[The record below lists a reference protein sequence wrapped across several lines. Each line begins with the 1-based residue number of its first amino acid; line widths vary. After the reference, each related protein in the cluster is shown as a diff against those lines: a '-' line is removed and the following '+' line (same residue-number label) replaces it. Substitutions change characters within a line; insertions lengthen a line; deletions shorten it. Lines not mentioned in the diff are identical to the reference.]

1 MSTSKL
7 KGLFDKLNDTE
18 VKINYRHRSLMT
30 EKSFYIFAFCV
41 PIVILLIAYAI
52 FGMYP
57 FGNKS
62 VLISD
67 MKSQYVNYYL
77 NFRDA
82 LLENR
87 SIFYSWSR
95 NLSGGMFGIYAYYMA
110 SPFMLII
117 ILFPRSMIELSVMV
131 MQLLKIGTS
140 SVTMG
145 CYLRKSQNLNVYS
158 SLTFSLLYSLTAYS
172 VVNMINLMWLDG
184 MIYLP
189 LICLGIE
196 KLVDNGKTLLFIIS
210 LTLLFVANFYIGWM
224 AVIFSCLY
232 FIAYLFFISEKYCS
246 HKIKDLLT
254 QGGKFAL
261 SGILAAVCSALILIP
276 VYHSLSLGK
285 LDFGQQDYTKIVKFD
300 FIDIFSYFLP
310 NTYDTAKP
318 VGSPEIYCGV
328 FTIIL
333 VALFFFNNGINL
345 RKKIGY
351 GILVLIMILSMYF
364 YCIDIIWHGF
374 SEPVWF
380 NYRYAFMLCFLLIAM
395 AARSFERIK
404 EVSIKKIALVFAVIV
419 LYVFIL
425 DKTDEFFVY
434 DDDKH
439 PERIYDVMSTV
450 WFTVVLS
457 FAYMIILYI
466 CQKDRKKFDLKK
478 LLCFVASIEMIIS
491 SSVTL
496 NKINIDLKYSTY
508 GSYTKE
514 ILLGKDTVDQIY
526 DMDNGVYRI
535 ETPNDDL
542 GKVNNSM
549 AYGSFGVANSSSML
563 NSRVLK
569 FLKSIGFNQ
578 DGHYTFYS
586 GATYVSDAVLGIKYV
601 MENENSEYDTADLL
615 ALFGLEGE
623 SLDYRHYD
631 NEVLKNNN
639 NDNIIHVYENPYALP
654 VAFAAD
660 SSAAN
665 VKFESMDDPFE
676 NQNKLLSALISD
688 KEQDFFKRIS
698 FDDIAAENAVCM
710 GYADH
715 IKYKGITE
723 ESDVSVTFKFTAP
736 TNDMLY
742 MYMPSDYPRSGI
754 GLWLNDEYLDR
765 YYLTGDYTIKQNIV
779 TLGRHEGEQIDL
791 KIKTASMPVVSTS
804 YEYAASERNE
814 VIFKDNYV
822 YYLDEEKFVSAVDE
836 LKKYPLNIDYF
847 KEDHIKG
854 TITSP
859 KDGIMFTSI
868 PWEPGWTIY
877 VDGVKTEPVKLFDA
891 LIGVP
896 LNEGTHNIE
905 MRFFPYGLTEGIIV
919 SVIGVIIVI
928 FIALK
933 ERKNNS

>member
-1 MSTSKL
+1 MTMSKL
-7 KGLFDKLNDTE
+7 MGLFDKLNNTE
-18 VKINYRHRSLMT
+18 IKINYRKKSLMT

-67 MKSQYVNYYL
+67 LQGQYVSYYL

-82 LLENR
+82 LWEDR
-87 SIFYSWSR
+87 SVFYSWSR
-95 NLSGGMFGIYAYYMA
+95 NLSGEMFGIYAYYMA
-110 SPFMLII
+110 SPFMLIV
-117 ILFPRSMIELSVMV
+117 ILFPRSMIELSIMI
-131 MQLLKIGTS
+131 MQLLKVGTS

-145 CYLRKSQNLNVYS
+145 CYLRKSQNLNIYS
-158 SLTFSLLYSLTAYS
+158 SLVFSLLYSLSLYS
-172 VVNMINLMWLDG
+172 IGQMMNTMWIDG

-196 KLVDNGKTLLFIIS
+196 KLVDNGKTHLFIIS
-210 LTLLFVANFYIGWM
+210 LALLFVANFYIGWM

-246 HKIKDLLT
+246 YKIKGLLI
-254 QGGKFAL
+254 QGVKFAL
-261 SGILAAVCSALILIP
+261 SGILSAVCAAWILIP

-285 LDFGQQDYTKIVKFD
+285 LNFIEPDYTKIAKFD

-310 NTYDTAKP
+310 NTYDTNRAK
-318 VGSPEIYCGV
+318 GSPELYCGV
-328 FTIIL
+328 LTIIL
-333 VALFFFNNGINL
+333 VALFFLNNGINL

-351 GILVLIMILSMYF
+351 GILVLVMILSMYF
-364 YCIDIIWHGF
+364 YSIDIIWHGF
-374 SEPVWF
+374 SEPIWF

-395 AARSFERIK
+395 AARSFEKIK
-404 EVSIKKIALVFAVIV
+404 EVNIKKIALVFAVIV
-419 LYVFIL
+419 LYVFLL

-434 DDDKH
+434 DDNEH

-450 WFTVVLS
+450 WFTVVLA
-457 FAYMIILYI
+457 FVYTMILYFYQKN
-466 CQKDRKKFDLKK
+466 CQKIDPKK
-478 LLCFVASIEMIIS
+478 LVCFVTIIELIIS
-491 SSVTL
+491 SSITL
-496 NKINIDLKYSTY
+496 DKIGTDLIYATY
-508 GSYTKE
+508 GEYTKE
-514 ILLGKDTVDQIY
+514 ISLGKNTVEQIN
-526 DMDNGVYRI
+526 DLDDNIYRI
-535 ETPNDDL
+535 ELKNDIFD
-542 GKVNNSM
+542 KVNYIM
-549 AYGSFGVANSSSML
+549 AYDSFGVSHSSSLL

-569 FLKSIGFNQ
+569 FLKSIGFDQ
-578 DGHYTFYS
+578 YAHYTFYN

-601 MENENSEYDTADLL
+601 MESENLKNDATDFFSLL
-615 ALFGLEGE
+615 SSIGE
-623 SLDYRHYD
+623 PLNYRHYD
-631 NEVLKNNN
+631 NEILENSNS
-639 NDNIIHVYENPYALP
+639 DNVIHAYENPYALP
-654 VAFAAD
+654 VAFMAD
-660 SSAAN
+660 ISAAN
-665 VKFESMDDPFE
+665 VEFESADDPFE

-688 KEQDFFKRIS
+688 KEQDFFRRIS
-698 FDDIAAENAVCM
+698 FDDITAENAICM

-723 ESDVSVTFKFTAP
+723 ESNASVTFKFTAP

-742 MYMPSDYPRSGI
+742 MYMPSDYPRGNI
-754 GLWLNDEYLDR
+754 GLWLNDGYLDR
-765 YYLTGDYTIKQNIV
+765 YYLNKGNIKQNIV
-779 TLGRHEGEQIDL
+779 TLGRHKGEQMELTIKIID
-791 KIKTASMPVVSTS
+791 SPVVSTS
-804 YEYAASERNE
+804 YEYYASERNE

-868 PWEPGWTIY
+868 PFEPGWTIY

-891 LIGVP
+891 LMGVP

-905 MRFFPYGLTEGIIV
+905 MKFFPYGLTEGIIV

-933 ERKNNS
+933 ERKNH